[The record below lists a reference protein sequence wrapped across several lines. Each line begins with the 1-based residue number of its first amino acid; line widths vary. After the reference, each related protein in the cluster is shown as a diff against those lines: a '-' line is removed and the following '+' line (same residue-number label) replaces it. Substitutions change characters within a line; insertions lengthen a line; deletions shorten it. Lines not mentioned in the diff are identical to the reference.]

1 MTVKKLLLDCDPG
14 LDDALALALAHGDP
28 ELDLV
33 AVTTVGGNVA
43 LENTTR
49 NALELREYLGFTDVP
64 VAAGAAEPLVREA
77 KNAAE
82 VHGVGGLGDVILPEA
97 TLPLDGAHAVDL
109 IINTL
114 QASPGEIHLV
124 AVGPMTNIAL
134 ALRQEPRIA
143 EWAASFVIMGGSYT
157 RGNTTPAAEFNI
169 YADPEAAAEVF
180 AADWNTV
187 MVGLDLTL
195 QAMVTDTIKQRMLEL
210 GRLGR
215 ELVVPLATFW
225 NDPQDPNWGGQAVH
239 DVCAVAY
246 ISRPDLFRTVPARVE
261 VETEGKW
268 TAGMT
273 VTDFRSSRPNAAVA
287 VEVDVDGF
295 WDYVLECYARVADS
309 ARS

>member
-134 ALRQEPRIA
+134 ALREEPRIA
-143 EWAASFVIMGGSYT
+143 EWAASFVIMGGSFT

-187 MVGLDLTL
+187 MIGLDLTL
-195 QAMVTDTIKQRMLEL
+195 QAMVTDIGRQRMLEL
-210 GRLGR
+210 GPLGR

-246 ISRPDLFRTVPARVE
+246 LSRPDLFTSVPARVE
-261 VETEGKW
+261 VETAGEW

-273 VTDFRSSRPNAAVA
+273 VTDFRSSRPNALVP
-287 VEVDVDGF
+287 VTLDVDGF
-295 WDYVLECYARVADS
+295 WDYVLENYARLS
-309 ARS
+309 T

>member
-1 MTVKKLLLDCDPG
+1 MTVRKLLLDCDPG
-14 LDDALALALAHGDP
+14 LDDALALVLAHGDP
-28 ELDLV
+28 GLELV

-43 LENTTR
+43 LEHTTR

-64 VAAGAAEPLVREA
+64 VAAGATGPLVREA

-82 VHGVGGLGDVILPEA
+82 VHGVGGLGDVILPKAE
-97 TLPLDGAHAVDL
+97 LPADGAHAVDL

-114 QASPGEIHLV
+114 KGSPGEIHLV
-124 AVGPMTNIAL
+124 AVGPLTNIAL

-143 EWAASFVIMGGSYT
+143 EWAASFVFMGGAFT

-180 AADWNTV
+180 AASWTPV

-195 QAMVTDTIKQRMLEL
+195 QALVTDTIRQRMLALGDL
-210 GRLGR
+210 GRTLI
-215 ELVVPLATFW
+215 LPLATFW
-225 NDPQDPNWGGQAVH
+225 NDPQDPDWGGQAVH

-261 VETEGKW
+261 VETEGRW

-273 VTDFRSSRPNAAVA
+273 VTDFRSSIPNAAVA
-287 VEVDVDGF
+287 VKLDVEGF
-295 WDYVLECYARVADS
+295 WDHVLAQYAAVATQ
-309 ARS
+309 RRQ

>member
-14 LDDALALALAHGDP
+14 LDDALALVLAHGDP

-43 LENTTR
+43 LESTTR
-49 NALELREYLGFTDVP
+49 NALELREYLGFTGVP
-64 VAAGAAEPLVREA
+64 VAAGAVGPLVREA

-82 VHGVGGLGDVILPEA
+82 VHGVGGLGDVILPKA

-134 ALRQEPRIA
+134 ALRQEPRIV

-210 GRLGR
+210 GTLGR
-215 ELVVPLATFW
+215 ELVAPLATFW

-246 ISRPDLFRTVPARVE
+246 IGRPDLFRTVPARVE
-261 VETEGKW
+261 VETEGTW

-273 VTDFRSSRPNAAVA
+273 VTDFRSSIPNASVA
-287 VEVDVDGF
+287 VEIDVDGF
-295 WDYVLECYARVADS
+295 WDYVLESYAKVAS
-309 ARS
+309 AR

>member
-1 MTVKKLLLDCDPG
+1 MTAKKLLLDCDPG
-14 LDDALALALAHGDP
+14 LDDALALVLAHGDP
-28 ELDLV
+28 NLDLV

-49 NALELREYLGFTDVP
+49 NALELREYLGFTGVP
-64 VAAGAAEPLVREA
+64 VAAGAAGPLVREA

-82 VHGVGGLGDVILPEA
+82 VHGAGGLGDVILPKAEV
-97 TLPLDGAHAVDL
+97 PLDGAHAVDL

-114 QASPGEIHLV
+114 KDAPGQIHLV

-143 EWAASFVIMGGSYT
+143 DWAASFVIMGGSFT

-195 QAMVTDTIKQRMLEL
+195 QAMVTDTIRQRMREL
-210 GRLGR
+210 GDLGR
-215 ELVVPLATFW
+215 DLVIPLATFW

-239 DVCAVAY
+239 DVCAVAFVG
-246 ISRPDLFRTVPARVE
+246 RPDLFRVVPARVE
-261 VETEGKW
+261 VETEGRW

-273 VTDFRSSRPNAAVA
+273 VTDFRSSIPNASVA
-287 VEVDVDGF
+287 VELDVDGF
-295 WDYVLECYARVADS
+295 WDYVLENYARVAAQRAS
-309 ARS
+309 

>member
-1 MTVKKLLLDCDPG
+1 MTAKKLLLDCDPG
-14 LDDALALALAHGDP
+14 LDDALALVLAHGDP
-28 ELDLV
+28 NLELV

-49 NALELREYLGFTDVP
+49 NALELREYLGFTATP
-64 VAAGAAEPLVREA
+64 VAAGAAGPLVREA
-77 KNAAE
+77 RNAAE
-82 VHGVGGLGDVILPEA
+82 VHGAGGLGDVILPTAEG
-97 TLPLDGAHAVDL
+97 PLDGAHAVDL
-109 IINTL
+109 IVNTL
-114 QASPGEIHLV
+114 RAAPGEIHLV

-134 ALRQEPRIA
+134 ALRQEPRIT

-157 RGNTTPAAEFNI
+157 RGNTTPAAEFNV

-195 QAMVTDTIKQRMLEL
+195 QAMVTDTIKQRMREL
-210 GRLGR
+210 GTLGR

-246 ISRPDLFRTVPARVE
+246 VSRPELFTTVPARVE
-261 VETEGKW
+261 VETDGRW

-273 VTDFRSSRPNAAVA
+273 VTDFRSSIPNAAVA
-287 VEVDVDGF
+287 VKLDVDGF
-295 WDYVLECYARVADS
+295 WDYVLENYARVA
-309 ARS
+309 AGRNG

>member
-1 MTVKKLLLDCDPG
+1 MTAKKLLLDCDPG
-14 LDDALALALAHGDP
+14 LDDALALVLAHGDP
-28 ELDLV
+28 NLDLV

-49 NALELREYLGFTDVP
+49 NALELREYLGFTGIP
-64 VAAGAAEPLVREA
+64 VAAGAAGPLVREA

-82 VHGVGGLGDVILPEA
+82 VHGAGGLGDVILPKAE
-97 TLPLDGAHAVDL
+97 LPLDGAHAVDL

-114 QASPGEIHLV
+114 EASPGEVHLV

-134 ALRQEPRIA
+134 ALRQEPRIT

-195 QAMVTDTIKQRMLEL
+195 QAMVTDTIKQRMREL
-210 GRLGR
+210 GDLGR
-215 ELVVPLATFW
+215 ELVIPLATFW

-246 ISRPDLFRTVPARVE
+246 VSRPDLFRVVPARVE
-261 VETEGKW
+261 VETEGTW

-273 VTDFRSSRPNAAVA
+273 VTDFRSSIPNASVA
-287 VEVDVDGF
+287 VELDVDGF
-295 WDYVLECYARVADS
+295 WDYVLENYARVS
-309 ARS
+309 AGRTS